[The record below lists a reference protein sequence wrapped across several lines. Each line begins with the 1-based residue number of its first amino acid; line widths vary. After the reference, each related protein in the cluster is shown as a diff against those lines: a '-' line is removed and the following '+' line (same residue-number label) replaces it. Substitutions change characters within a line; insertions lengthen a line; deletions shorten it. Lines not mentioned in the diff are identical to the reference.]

1 MWYTEQDT
9 VALQEAC
16 QSVGWEPQIGC
27 GSGFFEWQ
35 LHKGAQLSRFFARDS
50 HTFLTC
56 CSRSCM
62 TGSKGSG
69 LCHLFWDTMHSHMTQ
84 QVIFGTGAQARGS
97 WHMQICHCHMEQV
110 VTCGM
115 CCERPQPVLEKWLAG
130 ALQFGLQH
138 ATASICFCR
147 SLTLCLYFPILRN
160 YCKHFP
166 MYLIHTV
173 RTELVLFIYM
183 YICFYPIKCK
193 LLMRSHSFILLLG
206 KKQALKLLDFLF

>member
-9 VALQEAC
+9 VALQEAF

-27 GSGFFEWQ
+27 GSGFFKWQ
-35 LHKGAQLSRFFARDS
+35 LHKGAQVSRFFAWDS

-69 LCHLFWDTMHSHMTQ
+69 LCRLFWDAMHSHMTQ
-84 QVIFGTGAQARGS
+84 QVIFGTDVQASGS
-97 WHMQICHCHMEQV
+97 WHMQIGHCHMEQV
-110 VTCGM
+110 VTYGM
-115 CCERPQPVLEKWLAG
+115 CCGRPQPVLEKWLAG

-138 ATASICFCR
+138 AALICFCR
-147 SLTLCLYFPILRN
+147 SLTLCLCFPILRN

-166 MYLIHTV
+166 MYLIHIV

-193 LLMRSHSFILLLG
+193 LLMGSHSF
-206 KKQALKLLDFLF
+206 FF